1 MCLLHIYLR
10 ANSVLFSAWIYLVSQ
25 IGDTIDLVS
34 NQLQTLRNLVVPL
47 KEFMGDPEKMAL
59 ISREDQRTQYIKQD
73 VHRQLRM
80 FSDLDLEDQVVHN
93 LARKELAEKT
103 SQIASLSDLQ
113 VSKQSSVAMVSFAL
127 HLLNRVQFRQAL
139 KEQYL

>member
-1 MCLLHIYLR
+1 
-10 ANSVLFSAWIYLVSQ
+10 
-25 IGDTIDLVS
+25 
-34 NQLQTLRNLVVPL
+34 
-47 KEFMGDPEKMAL
+47 MGDPEKMAL